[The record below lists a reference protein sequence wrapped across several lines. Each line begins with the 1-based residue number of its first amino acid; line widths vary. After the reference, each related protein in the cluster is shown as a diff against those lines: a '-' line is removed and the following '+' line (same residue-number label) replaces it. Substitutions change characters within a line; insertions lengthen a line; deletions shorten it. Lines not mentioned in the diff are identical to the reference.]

1 MATIDKITLI
11 EGTGDAQTTNT
22 YDIVDNTAATAIEGL
37 QTITTSLSNELTT
50 VKNEVAGLDTSL
62 EATITTVSGI
72 STDLT
77 DTKGTVQTLSTE
89 LTTVKN
95 EVAGLDTSLDMSNTE
110 VSNINSDLTALTN
123 KVNAIP
129 TVAIQYQDNTNTLAF
144 RTNTVGGT
152 PHTPVTPFADNSIE
166 AISVDGST
174 YNISASAT
182 NYCKLIYSTASNAST
197 IAANTTIIDTTSQG
211 YGLLNPTYNT
221 ALAIVENVKLD
232 KPFKNLAQV
241 RNSLAYITQGNI
253 ISIGCMVTLT
263 NSTTTSYSSPLIF
276 HAQPIVT
283 IPTLQPDNVTIVV
296 QARVYLTL
304 LSGLR
309 IPSQGA
315 DVVIKNAAPINLN
328 SFNIHAQLIM
338 QY

>member
-11 EGTGDAQTTNT
+11 EGEGESQTTNT
-22 YDIVDNTAATAIEGL
+22 YDIKDS
-37 QTITTSLSNELTT
+37 TTSTA
-50 VKNEVAGLDTSL
+50 VAGLRSDI
-62 EATITTVSGI
+62 ATIN
-72 STDLT
+72 
-77 DTKGTVQTLSTE
+77 TE
-89 LTTVKN
+89 LTTVKDD
-95 EVAGLDTSLDMSNTE
+95 VAGLDTSLDATNTTVSTLNTE
-110 VSNINSDLTALTN
+110 LDMTKSTVTSLNTSVSDLTSTVNTLTTTTGETTANLTALTS

-129 TVAIQYQDNTNTLAF
+129 TLSAAYDTASTTLQF
-144 RTNTVGGT
+144 TSGTVGAGT
-152 PHTPVTPFADNSIE
+152 NPNVGNTGDLTKIKL
-166 AISVDGST
+166 DGST
-174 YNISASAT
+174 YTLKASAT

-197 IAANTTIIDTTSQG
+197 IAANTTIINTTSQG
-211 YGLLNPTYNT
+211 YGLLDPTYNT
-221 ALAIVENVKLD
+221 ALGIVEYVKLD

-253 ISIGCMVTLT
+253 ISIGCTVKLT

-283 IPTLQPDNVTIVV
+283 VPTLQPDNVTIVV

-315 DVVIKNAAPINLN
+315 DVVIKNAAAINLN

>member
-22 YDIVDNTAATAIEGL
+22 YDIVDSTAATAIEGL

-50 VKNEVAGLDTSL
+50 VKNGVAGLDTSL

-174 YNISASAT
+174 YNISASSTGTVLKKYMKLLNKTITFPQGAIVGKMVIETLT
-182 NYCKLIYSTASNAST
+182 NVPFAGNQIVSVWITSDTDLPVVLNWT
-197 IAANTTIIDTTSQG
+197 IQLSGKMIIRIIPIGIGEDLPIT
-211 YGLLNPTYNT
+211 LNPTLNVVYADS
-221 ALAIVENVKLD
+221 AL
-232 KPFKNLAQV
+232 P
-241 RNSLAYITQGNI
+241 
-253 ISIGCMVTLT
+253 LT
-263 NSTTTSYSSPLIF
+263 
-276 HAQPIVT
+276 
-283 IPTLQPDNVTIVV
+283 
-296 QARVYLTL
+296 
-304 LSGLR
+304 
-309 IPSQGA
+309 
-315 DVVIKNAAPINLN
+315 K
-328 SFNIHAQLIM
+328 
-338 QY
+338 